1 MERNILTN
9 DTDSLIITKKQP
21 GQLNEIDS
29 GNEVVASISNDE
41 IILHNDY
48 EIKIVP
54 ANS

>member
-1 MERNILTN
+1 MEQNILTN
-9 DTDSLIITKKQP
+9 NTDSIIITKKQS
-21 GQLNEIDS
+21 GTLNEINS

-54 ANS
+54 ANN

>member
-1 MERNILTN
+1 MDNILTKE
-9 DTDSLIITKKQP
+9 TDSIIVSKKQP
-21 GQLNEIDS
+21 GTLNEIDS

-54 ANS
+54 AHS